1 MSFLT
6 KNQAGAPGVE
16 FLCQS
21 AAGRKYRTKIPLTV
35 ARPNFIQDF
44 D

>member
-6 KNQAGAPGVE
+6 KNQAGASCVE

-21 AAGRKYRTKIPLTV
+21 AAGRKYRTKIQLLV
-35 ARPNFIQDF
+35 ARPNFIQAF
-44 D
+44 N

>member
-6 KNQAGAPGVE
+6 KNQAGASGVE

>member
-1 MSFLT
+1 MT
-6 KNQAGAPGVE
+6 KNQGGASGVK

-21 AAGRKYRTKIPLTV
+21 AAGRKYRAKIPLPV
-35 ARPNFIQDF
+35 ARPNFIQDI

>member
-6 KNQAGAPGVE
+6 KNQAGASGVE

-21 AAGRKYRTKIPLTV
+21 AAGRKYRTKIPLPV
-35 ARPNFIQDF
+35 ARPNFIQAF